1 MIGQIAEHK
10 SMPVI
15 DDSWL
20 RSLAMDPGCHITA
33 LDRTALHGAQKS
45 LDDVDLPNR
54 IRLLVLRQRFQ
65 QFSMDATERTVA
77 HHQYV
82 VTRQAARHNGGYQCA
97 QILEAL
103 RFRAK

>member
-15 DDSWL
+15 DSS
-20 RSLAMDPGCHITA
+20 SLMSLGMHPGCHIAA
-33 LDRTALHGAQKS
+33 LDRTTLHSAQNPGRRRS
-45 LDDVDLPNR
+45 PNR
-54 IRLLVLRQRFQ
+54 IRLLVLRERFQ
-65 QFSMDATERTVA
+65 QFSMDATERAVA

-103 RFRAK
+103 RFR